1 MDWNLKAK
9 KLTKQILRTKNFN
22 HCSIVNS
29 AMVSASIFFL
39 SFLLLI
45 LPLNSYSLFP
55 KQALPTKSGYLP
67 INSTSGS
74 AIFFAFYEAQHPSSS
89 LSQTPI
95 LVWLQGGPGCSSMIG
110 NFFELGPWRVSSD
123 SKSNESIILKSN
135 PGAWNRKFG
144 VVFIDN
150 PIGAGF
156 SIASSPEEIPVDQ
169 ETVAKHLFIALRSFI
184 SLEKLWNSRPIYI
197 TGESYAG
204 KYVPSIGYYIL
215 RHNSHSSVSEQVN
228 LQGVAIGNGLT
239 HPVTQVA
246 THADTAYFSGLIN
259 EKQRTQLEVLQAE
272 AVRLTQEQK
281 WAQAADAR
289 NQVLRRLENMT
300 GLATLYDLR
309 RKKPYEMVMVTKFLE
324 NEEIKK
330 ALGVNKSIIFEEC
343 SGTVGKALHE
353 DVMKS
358 AKYMV
363 QELVKKSKVLLY
375 QGQFDL
381 RDGVVS
387 TEAWIKE
394 LRWEGLEKFLKAERK
409 VWKVNGEVAG
419 YVQKW
424 ASLTEVVVSGA
435 GHLVPTDQALSSQA
449 MIEDRVLENGLF
461 GREIGVLASKLKCAH
476 GDI

>member
-1 MDWNLKAK
+1 
-9 KLTKQILRTKNFN
+9 
-22 HCSIVNS
+22 
-29 AMVSASIFFL
+29 MVSASIFFL

-45 LPLNSYSLFP
+45 LPLHSNSLFP
-55 KQALPTKSGYLP
+55 EQALPTKSGYLP

-123 SKSNESIILKSN
+123 SKTNDSSILKSN
-135 PGAWNRKFG
+135 PGAWNCKFG

-156 SIASSPEEIPVDQ
+156 SIASSSEEIPVDQ

-184 SLEKLWNSRPIYI
+184 SLEQLWNSWPIYI

-204 KYVPSIGYYIL
+204 KYVPSIGYIL
-215 RHNSHSSVSEQVN
+215 KHNFHSSVSEQVN
-228 LQGVAIGNGLT
+228 LIGVAIGNGLT

-246 THADTAYFSGLIN
+246 KHADTAYYSCLIN
-259 EKQRTQLEVLQAE
+259 EKQRTQLEVFQAE
-272 AVRLTQEQK
+272 AVLHRLQ
-281 WAQAADAR
+281 
-289 NQVLRRLENMT
+289 NMT
-300 GLATLYDLR
+300 GLGTLYDLR
-309 RKKPYEMVMVTKFLE
+309 RKKPYETEMR
-324 NEEIKK
+324 

-343 SGTVGKALHE
+343 SDTVGKALHA

-363 QELVKKSKVLLY
+363 EEL
-375 QGQFDL
+375 QFDL
-381 RDGVVS
+381 TDRVVS

-394 LRWEGLEKFLKAERK
+394 LRWEVLEK
-409 VWKVNGEVAG
+409 EVAG
-419 YVQKW
+419 YVQRW
-424 ASLTEVVVSGA
+424 GSLTEDVVSGA
-435 GHLVPTDQALSSQA
+435 GHLVTADQALSSQA
-449 MIEDRVLENGLF
+449 IIEDWVMENGLF
-461 GREIGVLASKLKCAH
+461 GPEIGVLASKLRRAD
-476 GDI
+476 GDILLQVMKRTNSNNSIT

>member
-1 MDWNLKAK
+1 
-9 KLTKQILRTKNFN
+9 
-22 HCSIVNS
+22 
-29 AMVSASIFFL
+29 MVSASIFFL
-39 SFLLLI
+39 SFLLLT
-45 LPLNSYSLFP
+45 LPLNSNSLFP
-55 KQALPTKSGYLP
+55 EQALPTKSGYLP
-67 INSTSGS
+67 NNSTSGS

-123 SKSNESIILKSN
+123 YKTNESSILKPN
-135 PGAWNRKFG
+135 PGAWNHKFG

-156 SIASSPEEIPVDQ
+156 SIASSSEEIPVDQ

-184 SLEKLWNSRPIYI
+184 SLEQLWSSRPIYI

-215 RHNSHSSVSEQVN
+215 QHNFHSSVSKQVN
-228 LQGVAIGNGLT
+228 LRGVAIGNGLT

-259 EKQRTQLEVLQAE
+259 EKQRTQLEVFQAE

-281 WAQAADAR
+281 WAQATDAR
-289 NQVLRRLENMT
+289 NQVLHRLQNMT
-300 GLATLYDLR
+300 GLGTLYDLR
-309 RKKPYEMVMVTKFLE
+309 RKKPYETEMVTKFLE
-324 NEEIKK
+324 NEEIKR

-343 SGTVGKALHE
+343 SDTVGKALHE

-363 QELVKKSKVLLY
+363 EELVKKSKVLLY

-394 LRWEGLEKFLKAERK
+394 LRWEGLEKFLMAERK

-419 YVQKW
+419 YVQRW
-424 ASLTEVVVSGA
+424 ASLTEVVVTGA
-435 GHLVPTDQALSSQA
+435 GHLVPADQALSSQA
-449 MIEDRVLENGLF
+449 MIEDWVMENGLF
-461 GREIGVLASKLKCAH
+461 GREIGVLASELRRAD

>member
-1 MDWNLKAK
+1 
-9 KLTKQILRTKNFN
+9 
-22 HCSIVNS
+22 
-29 AMVSASIFFL
+29 MVSASIFFL

-55 KQALPTKSGYLP
+55 KQALPTKSGYFP

-110 NFFELGPWRVSSD
+110 NFFKLGPWRVSSD
-123 SKSNESIILKSN
+123 SKSNESLILKSN
-135 PGAWNRKFG
+135 P
-144 VVFIDN
+144 VFIDN

-156 SIASSPEEIPVDQ
+156 SIASSSVEIPIDQ
-169 ETVAKHLFIALRSFI
+169 GTVAKHLFIALRSFI
-184 SLEKLWNSRPIYI
+184 SLEKSWNARPIYI

-204 KYVPSIGYYIL
+204 KCVPSIGYYIL
-215 RHNSHSSVSEQVN
+215 QHNFHSLVSQQVN
-228 LQGVAIGNGLT
+228 LRGVAIGNGLT

-272 AVRLTQEQK
+272 AVKLTQEQK
-281 WAQAADAR
+281 WAQATDAR

-300 GLATLYDLR
+300 GLGTLYDLR
-309 RKKPYEMVMVTKFLE
+309 RKKPYETEMVTKFLE

-330 ALGVNKSIIFEEC
+330 ALGVDKSTKFEEC
-343 SGTVGKALHE
+343 SDTVGKALHE

-363 QELVKKSKVLLY
+363 EELVKKSKVLLY
-375 QGQFDL
+375 QGQFDF

-394 LRWEGLEKFLKAERK
+394 LRWEGLEKFLMAERK
-409 VWKVNGEVAG
+409 VWKVNGEVA
-419 YVQKW
+419 
-424 ASLTEVVVSGA
+424 GA

-449 MIEDRVLENGLF
+449 MIEDWVLENGLF

-476 GDI
+476 GDV